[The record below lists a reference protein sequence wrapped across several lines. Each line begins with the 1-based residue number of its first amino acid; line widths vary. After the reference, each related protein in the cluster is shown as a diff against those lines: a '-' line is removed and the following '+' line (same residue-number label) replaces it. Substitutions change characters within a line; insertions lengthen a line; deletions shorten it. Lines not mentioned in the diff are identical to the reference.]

1 MGSVDYLD
9 RIRRLGGVLIMIHFT
24 YIIIIL
30 SIAIGISYSP
40 NHCRDGVCRVD
51 FSVFDHHQHWCSHYL
66 YGEGEHSFR
75 SSSIFTSRCC
85 PHRKRV
91 CGSTSQRVAMLI
103 YCAIHGRRSK
113 CDSFVN
119 PIRHLILASHCH
131 PRHQLFPLLLA
142 AGLHLNRAEQAGYNG
157 EQLTRQ
163 WNLGNKKRQFGN
175 STRCVAS
182 CSAPIVN
189 NLNSG
194 ERSKLASF
202 LNDSTCLG

>member
-1 MGSVDYLD
+1 MQLLSTEEATPKPITVHPPRMYTDT
-9 RIRRLGGVLIMIHFT
+9 GGMTGRGCVVL
-24 YIIIIL
+24 L
-30 SIAIGISYSP
+30 P
-40 NHCRDGVCRVD
+40 NEL
-51 FSVFDHHQHWCSHYL
+51 Q
-66 YGEGEHSFR
+66 
-75 SSSIFTSRCC
+75 CC
-85 PHRKRV
+85 
-91 CGSTSQRVAMLI
+91 C
-103 YCAIHGRRSK
+103 YCAIQGRRSK

-194 ERSKLASF
+194 ERSELASF
-202 LNDSTCLG
+202 LNDSNHFQYVPSRRLAHETTPLDVARLQWTNNQFLWT

>member
-40 NHCRDGVCRVD
+40 NHCRDGVCRVE

-91 CGSTSQRVAMLI
+91 CGSTSQRVALLLLLC
-103 YCAIHGRRSK
+103 YPRQKERYWLLT
-113 CDSFVN
+113 V
-119 PIRHLILASHCH
+119 ILASSLLVFILILNTN
-131 PRHQLFPLLLA
+131 RGEFPA
-142 AGLHLNRAEQAGYNG
+142 Q
-157 EQLTRQ
+157 
-163 WNLGNKKRQFGN
+163 
-175 STRCVAS
+175 
-182 CSAPIVN
+182 
-189 NLNSG
+189 
-194 ERSKLASF
+194 ERSVAMAHGAS
-202 LNDSTCLG
+202 DASAT

>member
-1 MGSVDYLD
+1 MMGCVEWSFQFSIITNIG
-9 RIRRLGGVLIMIHFT
+9 RIICSTAAFHGG
-24 YIIIIL
+24 
-30 SIAIGISYSP
+30 SNAEA
-40 NHCRDGVCRVD
+40 NHCPPSSDVHRHRRDD
-51 FSVFDHHQHWCSHYL
+51 M
-66 YGEGEHSFR
+66 
-75 SSSIFTSRCC
+75 
-85 PHRKRV
+85 KRV